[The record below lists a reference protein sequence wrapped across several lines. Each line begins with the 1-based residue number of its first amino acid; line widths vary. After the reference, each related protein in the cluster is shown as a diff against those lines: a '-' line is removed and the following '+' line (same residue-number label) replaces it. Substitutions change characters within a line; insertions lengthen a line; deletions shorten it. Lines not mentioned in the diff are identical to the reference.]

1 VDEKRFA
8 RHARVRPKLHSRVKQ
23 HAA

>member
-1 VDEKRFA
+1 VDEQRFA
-8 RHARVRPKLHSRVKQ
+8 RHARVRPKLHSRIKQ